1 MKEATNFYK
10 AIVPLKTSVKKI
22 TCPKKKDPFEK
33 VGHDH
38 RIKQ

>member
-1 MKEATNFYK
+1 MAHKPK
-10 AIVPLKTSVKKI
+10 LKKKI
-22 TCPKKKDPFEK
+22 TCPKNKDPFEK